1 MVLFALAVAMTIAM
15 KLEVATYTNA
25 RNVRNV
31 RNVKSKFQ
39 SQQTRFFMVVVLP

>member
-15 KLEVATYTNA
+15 KLEVATYT
-25 RNVRNV
+25 NVRNV